1 MSAGSDEFIGKAG
14 VNAFGSERQDLYISR
29 LRSTGFDVFLSLPRD
44 KSRPFQP
51 FPGPAKGMRG
61 CVAPNAGLSKPLPL
75 MGKGLFS
82 YRKGRP
88 IGQPFQKLLLDHRVP
103 TAAENIR
110 TAFGDR
116 GQTPSLR
123 KSPSPCLSLNRYKT
137 RKSFWQGGPP
147 KNGRL

>member
-1 MSAGSDEFIGKAG
+1 M
-14 VNAFGSERQDLYISR
+14 NAFGSERQDLYISR

-61 CVAPNAGLSKPLPL
+61 CVAPNAGLSKLLPL

-82 YRKGRP
+82 CRKGRP

-103 TAAENIR
+103 AKISGQLLAIAGKPRRFENPLR
-110 TAFGDR
+110 LAFH
-116 GQTPSLR
+116 
-123 KSPSPCLSLNRYKT
+123 
-137 RKSFWQGGPP
+137 
-147 KNGRL
+147 